1 MTEVGGAVAIVLFR
15 RDGELLEMSLQ
26 KNVHSEKIPF
36 GCHVGHHPHTCP
48 CWDPV
53 PPWKWTLK
61 GLRKEDVDV
70 AQISSN
76 SVPKDRETEIMAWIV
91 VMPMVQSD

>member
-70 AQISSN
+70 AQIHVAQRSKRSGN
-76 SVPKDRETEIMAWIV
+76 RNNGVDSCDANGPV
-91 VMPMVQSD
+91 